1 MERNVGKIN
10 LFHNSADY
18 VSFKQGDI
26 IVNEGDAGEL
36 AYVVKEGEVDILV
49 AGCVVEHLLPGGI
62 FGEMSLIDKKA
73 RSASVVATT
82 DCQLVPISENRFT
95 LLVQQTPFFALEV
108 MRVMADRLRRSDEF
122 INKH

>member
-1 MERNVGKIN
+1 
-10 LFHNSADY
+10 LFNNSTDY
-18 VSFKQGDI
+18 ESFKQGEAI
-26 IVNEGDAGEL
+26 FNAGDAGEL

-49 AGCVVEHLLPGGI
+49 AGKVLERVVPGGI
-62 FGEMSLIDKKA
+62 FGEMALIDNKP
-73 RSASVVATT
+73 RSASVVAAT

-108 MRVMADRLRRSDEF
+108 MRVMADRLRRNVEI

>member
-1 MERNVGKIN
+1 MGKIN

-26 IVNEGDAGEL
+26 IVNEGDAGDL

-62 FGEMSLIDKKA
+62 FGEMSLIDKKT
-73 RSASVVATT
+73 RSASVVAAT